1 MVIIDASVANK
12 FFLPNEGGREKALAI
27 LKKHIQKKETIVV
40 PNLFFYEV
48 ANTLAT
54 KTKIPQN
61 QVILSLAKLDKM
73 KLNILHPTI
82 ENIIKAAIFAK
93 KYSVSVYDAIYA
105 VVAAEKK
112 CKLITADDKF
122 IARTDLDYII
132 NLTNSAV
139 E

>member
-27 LKKHIQKKETIVV
+27 LKKHIQKTDTIVV
-40 PNLFFYEV
+40 PNLLFYEV

-54 KTKIPQN
+54 KTKIPQK
-61 QVILSLAKLDKM
+61 QVIISLAKLDRLN
-73 KLNILHPTI
+73 LNILNPTI
-82 ENIIKAAIFAK
+82 ENIKKAAIFAK
-93 KYSVSVYDAIYA
+93 ERSVSVYDAIYA

-112 CKLITADDKF
+112 CKLITADNKF
-122 IARTDLDYII
+122 ITRA
-132 NLTNSAV
+132 NLTDSAI